1 MWRPAI
7 QRGLLQATVLMAGIA
22 LAGLLASVIAQA
34 LIFLYVVG
42 VLSFLGTGILLFLGG
57 CLFSRQPLEDSKRY
71 DAEGNPSPAWR
82 RALLG
87 LSLMI
92 ASVFLFLYG
101 LLFTLVAIV
110 FGL

>member
-7 QRGLLQATVLMAGIA
+7 QRGLLQATVFMAGIA
-22 LAGLLASVIAQA
+22 VAGLLASVIAQA

-71 DAEGNPSPAWR
+71 DAEGNPSPSWR

-87 LSLMI
+87 LSLI
-92 ASVFLFLYG
+92 FASVFLFLYG
-101 LLFTLVAIV
+101 LLFTFIGIV